1 MKHITI
7 GIFHDENLGKELG
20 KKGTESDILMF
31 NRKTDDC
38 VFSFMSPV
46 EDKLTTKTQIISTI
60 DAAIISCEQ
69 ITPEVGETILLL
81 DSVGIKNGII
91 VVPEYTDTTQLTN
104 LIKDTSLQNFIIID
118 KNIPKIMQLL
128 ETFNPQ
134 RDASKPAV
142 IIVDHSFSVKGV
154 GEVILGVVKQGVF
167 HKHDKMNLLPVNKE
181 VVIRSIQM
189 QDKDFDEAS
198 AGCRVG
204 LAIKGAIAEEMGR
217 GSVFTVENGAK
228 TDTKFILNFTKNRF
242 YTEVKKGVFHATIG
256 MQSIPV
262 NIVDVAENT
271 ITIETEKPVCYT
283 KDNNFIL
290 LDLNAKKLHHIGN
303 GKINY

>member
-1 MKHITI
+1 MKHVTI

-31 NRKTDDC
+31 NRKTDDS

-60 DAAIISCEQ
+60 DAAIISCKQ
-69 ITPEVGETILLL
+69 ITPEIGETILLL
-81 DSVGIKNGII
+81 DSVGISNGIL

-104 LIKDTSLQNFIIID
+104 LIKDTSLQNFTIID
-118 KNIPKIMQLL
+118 KNIPKIIQLL
-128 ETFNPQ
+128 EAFNPQ
-134 RDASKPAV
+134 RDTSKPAV

-154 GEVILGVVKQGVF
+154 GEVMLGVVKQGVF
-167 HKHDKMNLLPVNKE
+167 HKHDKMNLLPINKE

-189 QDKDFDEAS
+189 QDKDFDEAT

-204 LAIKGAIAEEMGR
+204 LAIKGATAEEMRR
-217 GSVFTVENGAK
+217 GSVFTAPDGTK

-242 YTEVKKGVFHATIG
+242 YPEINKGVFHLTLG
-256 MQSIPV
+256 MQSIPI
-262 NIVDVAENT
+262 NITGVKEKI

-283 KDNNFIL
+283 KNDNFII

-303 GKINY
+303 GRLA